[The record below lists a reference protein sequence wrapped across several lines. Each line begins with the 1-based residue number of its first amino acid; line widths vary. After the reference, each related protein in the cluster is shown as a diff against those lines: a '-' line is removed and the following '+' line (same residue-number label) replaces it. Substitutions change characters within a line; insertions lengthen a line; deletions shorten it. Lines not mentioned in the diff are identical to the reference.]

1 MSARLASHVLVSA
14 LIRLAE
20 EQGGFGT
27 VLAKGD
33 ATAGAI
39 GIVLLEKGANARFF
53 ERGLGP
59 DRNYAWVESIQH
71 IDNEG
76 DFKARLDR
84 RRNADPDLWLIEL
97 DIASSERFAAE
108 MNDLC

>member
-27 VLAKGD
+27 VLEKGD

-39 GIVLLEKGANARFF
+39 GVVLLEKGANARFF
-53 ERGLGP
+53 ERELAP
-59 DRNYAWVESIQH
+59 DGRYVWTESIQH
-71 IDNEG
+71 IDNEQ
-76 DFKARLDR
+76 DFNARVDR
-84 RRNADPDLWLIEL
+84 RRRVDPDLWLIEL

-108 MNDLC
+108 MNALC